1 MKRRHIRLVL
11 LAAAVVLSAMGIYTG
26 NGNDGGWHL
35 EETVQAASADYILP
49 QSADTVLTTADI
61 EGLSLQAVCY
71 AKNEIYA
78 RRGRLFKS
86 QELMDY
92 FNSKSWYS
100 GTISPEN
107 FTDNLLS
114 ATEYQNAQFLA
125 NVEHQINESG
135 YQLDQPGYD
144 ITQAGGQTEVDSASA
159 VESMLSGHVV
169 NLGSRNSLDLDQ
181 DGTEERIS
189 LSVDYQ
195 YPNEIENKY
204 ILQAGDLSVT
214 DTGEAMDNE
223 IWGFSLDGKNILL
236 IVYEYGPSD
245 DPCCTF
251 FKYTGDT
258 LIRLGQIPAA
268 PDNFVADGGVIKTRI
283 RCNVMGTMA
292 IETQYMVDQNNTLTR
307 MNQDVYTYS
316 KNFRYPSEEDDFFA
330 YLKQNL
336 IVHEERDAASVA
348 TEMTPQNVRFPYT
361 DSENW
366 VYVEGSTGQG
376 GWLYVGDWSYSRRRD
391 VFDHLQMYD

>member
-1 MKRRHIRLVL
+1 M
-11 LAAAVVLSAMGIYTG
+11 
-26 NGNDGGWHL
+26 
-35 EETVQAASADYILP
+35 
-49 QSADTVLTTADI
+49 
-61 EGLSLQAVCY
+61 
-71 AKNEIYA
+71 
-78 RRGRLFKS
+78 
-86 QELMDY
+86 
-92 FNSKSWYS
+92 
-100 GTISPEN
+100 
-107 FTDNLLS
+107 
-114 ATEYQNAQFLA
+114 
-125 NVEHQINESG
+125 EHQINESG

-144 ITQAGGQTEVDSASA
+144 ITRVGGQTEVDSASA

-204 ILQAGDLSVT
+204 VLQAGDLSVT

-236 IVYEYGPSD
+236 IVDEYGPSD
-245 DPCCTF
+245 DPVSTF
-251 FKYTGDT
+251 YRYTEESLKY
-258 LIRLGQIPAA
+258 LGQIPAA
-268 PDNFVADGGVIKTRI
+268 PDNLVADGGVIKTRI
-283 RCNVMGTMA
+283 RCSVMGTMA
-292 IETQYMVDQNNTLTR
+292 IETQYMVDQNNTLSR

-336 IVHEERDAASVA
+336 IVHEKRDAASAA

-376 GWLYVGDWSYSRRRD
+376 GWLYVGDWSYSKRRD

>member
-1 MKRRHIRLVL
+1 MKRRHIRSVL

-26 NGNDGGWHL
+26 NGNDGRWHL
-35 EETVQAASADYILP
+35 EERVQAASADYILP
-49 QSADTVLTTADI
+49 QSADTVLTTADV

-169 NLGSRNSLDLDQ
+169 KLGLSTHLDVDQ
-181 DGTEERIS
+181 DGTDE
-189 LSVDYQ
+189 SVALFVGHHT
-195 YPNEIENKY
+195 PNDIENNY
-204 ILQAGDLSVT
+204 MLEVNGMTIMDM
-214 DTGEAMDNE
+214 GEYVSDD
-223 IWGFSLDGKNILL
+223 IYGVSLDGENILL

-336 IVHEERDAASVA
+336 IVHEERDAASSA
-348 TEMTPQNVRFPYT
+348 IEMTPQNVRFPYT